1 MEVASVELVGFEKTS
16 LLNKGATERVTIHVD
31 KEDLTTYDNINAKTY
46 VLGEGDYYL
55 AAGRDVHDGLNNI
68 LAAKGYDTKDG
79 MTDSGDES
87 LVQLAFYQDKD
98 DQSTYANSS
107 VTGNEITNRFDDADV
122 NYYED
127 YDYLSRSD
135 WEGTWPNT
143 FHNGSWQAPQKLL
156 DDLAFY
162 NVASDSED
170 DEKVNAF
177 TFRENSEETSYKVQD
192 LIGADYDDPRWDD
205 LIAQLSYTQ
214 MTRLIRKG
222 GYATIQL
229 DRIGLPSTQDKDGP
243 SGISATL
250 VGGVSTMA
258 WPAEVVMA
266 STWNTS
272 MIENLGQHFGRDSIT
287 AGVAGVY
294 GPGANIHRSPYSGRN
309 FEYFSEDP
317 ILSYKM
323 AASEMKGL
331 RSKGVIT
338 YVKHFFLNDQESNR
352 YGGVIFANEQAIREI
367 YMKGFEG
374 AIVEGKSNAA
384 MAAMN
389 RLGTR

>member
-1 MEVASVELVGFEKTS
+1 MPASKVSGTALAHDAQEPPRNVALRFHLFE
-16 LLNKGATERVTIHVD
+16 E
-31 KEDLTTYDNINAKTY
+31 
-46 VLGEGDYYL
+46 
-55 AAGRDVHDGLNNI
+55 
-68 LAAKGYDTKDG
+68 
-79 MTDSGDES
+79 
-87 LVQLAFYQDKD
+87 
-98 DQSTYANSS
+98 
-107 VTGNEITNRFDDADV
+107 TGFDDADV